1 MKTSYEK
8 MKKLS
13 GYILDIMYMFKLYS
27 DCYENIARYRNSSA
41 GQHYIPH
48 EKGEK
53 IRSYRF
59 NFSWPE
65 VNLHNSISYDEGFDR
80 LITITGSKSH
90 IKNFTSPNNS
100 KYRFVLHHMDN
111 IDTLYRRFDNDFAI
125 VYNMIIEGMDN
136 DSIREA
142 EFQALLVGDQKRI
155 DGAYLVH
162 FVHDHLKMFKNEVS
176 YDSILALGSTDV
188 LRFVPARK
196 AIIELMAQRC
206 GNDWRSKIKNRY
218 GYDVK

>member
-13 GYILDIMYMFKLYS
+13 GYILDIMYMFKLYN
-27 DCYENIARYRNSSA
+27 DNYPDLAKYRSGIG

-59 NFSWPE
+59 SFGWPE
-65 VNLHNSISYDEGFDR
+65 VNLHNAITYDEGYDR
-80 LITITGSKSH
+80 LITITSSKNH

-100 KYRFVLHHMDN
+100 KYRFVLSHMDC
-111 IDTLYRRFDNDFAI
+111 IDNLYRNFDNDFAI
-125 VYNMIIEGMDN
+125 VYNMILEGIDN
-136 DSIREA
+136 DSMREA

-162 FVHDHLKMFKNEVS
+162 FVHDHLKMFKDDISTE
-176 YDSILALGSTDV
+176 SILALGTTDV

-196 AIIELMAQRC
+196 ALIELMAERC